1 MKESGIIDEYHDDGT
16 IQGTITDKSGNN
28 LKPTDFDINDH
39 TFESDIEYDVESSTM
54 KDTVNGKSNANANM
68 NSIGANANS
77 NSSDVTPSIG
87 TDGPLSNSPS
97 SSSNAES
104 QSVSKS
110 YELNEIEK
118 QEFIPSVFFVFL
130 ICLLLV
136 IGYKKKNDTLEE

>member
-1 MKESGIIDEYHDDGT
+1 M
-16 IQGTITDKSGNN
+16 NN
-28 LKPTDFDINDH
+28 
-39 TFESDIEYDVESSTM
+39 
-54 KDTVNGKSNANANM
+54 
-68 NSIGANANS
+68 IGANANS

-87 TDGPLSNSPS
+87 TDSPLSKSPS
-97 SSSNAES
+97 ASSNAES